1 MGDRWTDLQESLGSE
16 DFAWLRKQLVDLGPF
31 LDPVRTAPP
40 SEQLPDFP
48 DIHDA
53 AVVALLQASALIAR
67 PDLVPHIIRTGRA
80 TLQEA
85 DAARRLIEV
94 AALAAEIERVLQELA
109 WRVEPGVHGTGNL
122 TDSFRALRAKGLLP
136 LTDREN
142 QAWNDDAAWV
152 KAQGKRKL
160 KGSQALPA
168 PKRMALLWQA
178 RAEERFADSLLAGR
192 CPRYLALLELQRLR
206 NAHAHKRTGNMAGFT
221 RADRVWRRMVG
232 LLAMICVRVFVRE
245 VLVPPPARP
254 RPAPALPA
262 SELPPQTVPVGDP
275 AASFADAS
283 ASVADAPTP
292 RRKWLYMTAAATVAV
307 ILGTVGANLLAP
319 RAVIPSPVGDA
330 RAPADSAPPRAVPP
344 IVAFAP
350 PKDADTGTRGETRQ
364 CLIAWST
371 RGTQVLPS
379 LRVEEAYRARAGVT
393 HEPSALGM
401 LLREDRGLGSVVYV
415 VADSLGDPE
424 GLLRRMEAAACEA
437 RPVLSLDEALS
448 GGSPVDDALIVGALD
463 SSEDPRHARLLA
475 LADTGR
481 SPRLLLTLPHV
492 PEDRPLASSVLVS
505 ESFDCAR
512 ARRAVLSAVGTADAA
527 DRFAAWGL
535 FEGADAGDAC
545 VVPGILQGPVGARL
559 VASALAD
566 SATPPKSLD
575 GTWTR
580 WTTLAPAA
588 DPTDAAWR
596 ADALARTAAVD
607 VDVRPRK
614 RRKTCAA
621 WARRNGSA
629 LGDAGLL
636 RHVVGT
642 PVGASC
648 LVWTLDA
655 ALTGGLDA
663 EEVTAAVA
671 LGLGDWSWRDRAVEQ
686 AQEDARPAKASP
698 EARRILTRLGE

>member
-1 MGDRWTDLQESLGSE
+1 MGERWFELRESMRQESD

-48 DIHDA
+48 DPHDA
-53 AVVALLQASALIAR
+53 AVVALLQASSLIAR
-67 PDLVPHIIRTGRA
+67 PDLVPHVIRTGRA

-85 DAARRLIEV
+85 DAARRLSEV

-109 WRVEPGVHGTGNL
+109 WRVEPGLHGTGNL
-122 TDSFRALRAKGLLP
+122 TDSYRALRAKGLLP

-142 QAWNDDAAWV
+142 QAWTDDAAWV
-152 KAQGKRKL
+152 KAQARRKL

-178 RAEERFADSLLAGR
+178 RAEERFADSLFAGR

-245 VLVPPPARP
+245 VLVP
-254 RPAPALPA
+254 APVVPTPTLPA
-262 SELPPQTVPVGDP
+262 SEPRTPTVADGP
-275 AASFADAS
+275 AADPPA
-283 ASVADAPTP
+283 P
-292 RRKWLYMTAAATVAV
+292 RRKWLYVTAAATVAV
-307 ILGTVGANLLAP
+307 ILGTVGANVLAP

-330 RAPADSAPPRAVPP
+330 RAPAEIAPTRAVPP
-344 IVAFAP
+344 VVAFAP
-350 PKDADTGTRGETRQ
+350 NKDAAPRTRGETRQ
-364 CLIAWST
+364 CLIARAT
-371 RGTQVLPS
+371 RGSQVLPS

-415 VADSLGDPE
+415 VADSLVDPG
-424 GLLRRMEAAACEA
+424 GLLRRMEASACEA
-437 RPVLSLDEALS
+437 RPVLTLDEALS
-448 GGSPVDDALIVGALD
+448 GGSPVDDALIVGALE
-463 SSEDPRHARLLA
+463 SPEDPRHTRLLA
-475 LADTGR
+475 LADSGR
-481 SPRLLLTLPHV
+481 SPRLLLTLPGV
-492 PEDRPLASSVLVS
+492 PDDRPVASSVLLP
-505 ESFDCAR
+505 EPFDCAR

-545 VVPGILQGPVGARL
+545 VVPGILQGPGGARL
-559 VASALAD
+559 VASALAE

-580 WTTLAPAA
+580 WTTLAPAS
-588 DPTDAAWR
+588 DPAEGDWR
-596 ADALARTAAVD
+596 ADALARTAGVD

-621 WARRNGSA
+621 WARRTGSA

-655 ALTGGLDA
+655 ALTGGLAADEA
-663 EEVTAAVA
+663 AAAVG
-671 LGLGDWSWRDRAVEQ
+671 LGLGDWSWRDRALEQ
-686 AQEDARPAKASP
+686 ALEDTRPAKASP
-698 EARRILTRLGE
+698 EAWQILARLRD